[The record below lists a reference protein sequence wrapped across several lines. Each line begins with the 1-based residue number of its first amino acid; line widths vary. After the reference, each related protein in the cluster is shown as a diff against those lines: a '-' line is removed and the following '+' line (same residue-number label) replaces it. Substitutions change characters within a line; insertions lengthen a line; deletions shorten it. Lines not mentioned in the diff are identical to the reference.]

1 MRSVLSARQEECL
14 RLTAFRTDREIA
26 AVLGISEATVKK
38 HVHEACHRLGVTRR
52 KAALAMLAPGD
63 APGLNPASALNPT
76 PAVQAVAPVQ
86 VAPVQVVT
94 VAPAET
100 AQPAPVARL
109 GYRAPPRN
117 ALARAAMI
125 AGLAVVLMATT
136 TTLTHMMAD
145 YHRTLGRFDATGLAA
160 SATVSRTAAYN

>member
-52 KAALAMLAPGD
+52 KAALAMLTPAD
-63 APGLNPASALNPT
+63 APGLNPT
-76 PAVQAVAPVQ
+76 PVPAPPPSVQAAPVQ
-86 VAPVQVVT
+86 VAPVQVVAA
-94 VAPAET
+94 APAAT

-145 YHRTLGRFDATGLAA
+145 YHRTLGQFDATGLAA

>member
-38 HVHEACHRLGVTRR
+38 HVHEACHRLGVKRR
-52 KAALAMLAPGD
+52 KAALAMLTPGD
-63 APGLNPASALNPT
+63 APGLNPTHALAPT
-76 PAVQAVAPVQ
+76 PAVQAAPVEA
-86 VAPVQVVT
+86 VAAVEP
-94 VAPAET
+94 APA
-100 AQPAPVARL
+100 ARL

-145 YHRTLGRFDATGLAA
+145 YHRTLGRFDASGLAA

>member
-38 HVHEACHRLGVTRR
+38 HVHEACQRLGVKRR
-52 KAALAMLAPGD
+52 KAALALLAPVATSGLTP
-63 APGLNPASALNPT
+63 APALVPVEAAPPVATTPVAASAAI
-76 PAVQAVAPVQ
+76 PA
-86 VAPVQVVT
+86 
-94 VAPAET
+94 
-100 AQPAPVARL
+100 ARL

-145 YHRTLGRFDATGLAA
+145 YHRALGRLDPAGLAA
-160 SATVSRTAAYN
+160 SATVRPTAAYN